1 MDTEETSLS
10 ISFHNILYTMK
21 IPLFIREYMA
31 LVNNIAAK
39 KELSELGEEYYRTL
53 HTRNEP
59 ANGKIIEEAK
69 GQQRRRTQ
77 YAFIVK
83 ARMIAKSCVDDKAR
97 FEAVC
102 WKHAMKFNI
111 VRSKKLH

>member
-1 MDTEETSLS
+1 MV
-10 ISFHNILYTMK
+10 
-21 IPLFIREYMA
+21 

-53 HTRNEP
+53 HARNEP
-59 ANGKIIEEAK
+59 ADSKIREEAK
-69 GQQRRRTQ
+69 GQQRRHTQ
-77 YAFIVK
+77 YSFMVK
-83 ARMIAKSCVDDKAR
+83 ARMIAKNCVDDKAG